1 MSDSD
6 CFEVNLRNAKTTE
19 VSEAIMHLK
28 AKSKAIISF
37 HVHSITKTLFGHS
50 LTNGLLLMTLNTG
63 TYF

>member
-37 HVHSITKTLFGHS
+37 HVRMWIQLPNVVWS
-50 LTNGLLLMTLNTG
+50 
-63 TYF
+63 